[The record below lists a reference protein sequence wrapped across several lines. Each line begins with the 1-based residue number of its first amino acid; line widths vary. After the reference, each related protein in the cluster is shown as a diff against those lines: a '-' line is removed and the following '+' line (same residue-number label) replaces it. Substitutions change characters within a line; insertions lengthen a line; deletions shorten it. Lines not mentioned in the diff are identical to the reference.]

1 MEGQDGYAAG
11 VIGDDP
17 GGMSSPGLTELAGQL
32 LAALDE
38 FSADIAGQI
47 RERVPFY
54 AGDSIV
60 SAEDLRLSARA
71 NAEFVL
77 HSMRDD
83 LEADIS
89 AAQQTGRLR
98 AMQGVPLPSVM
109 TAFRVMFSRIWTRLV
124 DQARSTGTV
133 SSDVLVDAA
142 SDIWAVHDTFAEAM
156 ASAYREAAMA
166 QALRDERER
175 SALVA
180 ALLEGRALEDATVW
194 EIADLLRLPRQ
205 GPFVVVAAESPQ
217 IGSEAL
223 PHVETA
229 LRVRGIG
236 SAWRLLPEMHIG
248 VVRVPDEQDRR
259 QLADVLS
266 GLAQRR
272 VGVSPPY
279 RRLTE
284 TATALRLARIAV
296 AAAQP
301 GSRHASFF
309 DDHPLAVAAVSA
321 PDAMRRVSR
330 TVLGTVLDLPAGQS
344 AVLLKTL
351 TAWLDHGGSAESVAR
366 QMYCPPNTVR
376 QRLRKLESCTGR
388 SLADPRAAA
397 ELSLALQAVLLLP
410 EQVPAHPPA

>member
-1 MEGQDGYAAG
+1 MAG
-11 VIGDDP
+11 
-17 GGMSSPGLTELAGQL
+17 PGLVELPGQL
-32 LAALDE
+32 LAVLDE

-47 RERVPFY
+47 RVRVPFY
-54 AGDSIV
+54 ARESIV
-60 SAEDLRLSARA
+60 SFEDLRLSCRA

-83 LEADIS
+83 RDADIS

-98 AMQGVPLPSVM
+98 AVQGVPLPSVM
-109 TAFRVMFSRIWTRLV
+109 SAFRIMFSLIWTRLV
-124 DQARSTGTV
+124 DQARDTRAV
-133 SSDVLVDAA
+133 SSEVLVDAA
-142 SDIWAVHDTFAEAM
+142 SGIWAVHDTFAEEM

-223 PHVETA
+223 PHVETG
-229 LRVRGIG
+229 LRVRGID
-236 SAWRLLPEMHIG
+236 SAWLLLPELHVGI
-248 VVRVPDEQDRR
+248 VRLPDEPDRR

-279 RRLTE
+279 QRLIE

-296 AAAQP
+296 DAARP
-301 GSRHASFF
+301 GGRGVSFF

-344 AVLLKTL
+344 AMLLETL
-351 TAWLDHGGSAESVAR
+351 TAWLGNGGSAESVAR
-366 QMYCPPNTVR
+366 QMYCRPNTVR
-376 QRLRKLESCTGR
+376 QRLRKLESGTGR

-397 ELSLALQAVLLLP
+397 ELSLALQAALLLP
-410 EQVPAHPPA
+410 EHKA

>member
-1 MEGQDGYAAG
+1 
-11 VIGDDP
+11 VIGNDP
-17 GGMSSPGLTELAGQL
+17 GKMASLGLVELAGQL
-32 LAALDE
+32 LVVLDE
-38 FSADIAGQI
+38 FSVYIAGQI

-54 AGDSIV
+54 ADGGVV
-60 SAEDLRLSARA
+60 SFEDLRLSCRA

-83 LEADIS
+83 READIS
-89 AAQQTGRLR
+89 AAQETGRVR
-98 AMQGVPLPSVM
+98 AGQGVPLPSVM
-109 TAFRVMFSRIWTRLV
+109 SAFRVMFSLIWTRLV
-124 DQARSTGTV
+124 DEARGTETV

-142 SDIWAVHDTFAEAM
+142 SGIWAVHDTFAEAM
-156 ASAYREAAMA
+156 ASAYRESAMA

-194 EIADLLRLPRQ
+194 EIADLLRLSRQ

-223 PHVETA
+223 PHVETG

-248 VVRVPDEQDRR
+248 IVRLPGEPDRR

-279 RRLTE
+279 QRLTE

-301 GSRHASFF
+301 GSQRVSFF

-330 TVLGTVLDLPAGQS
+330 TVLGTVLDLPAEQS
-344 AVLLKTL
+344 AMLLETL
-351 TAWLDHGGSAESVAR
+351 TAWLDNGGSAESAAR
-366 QMYCPPNTVR
+366 QMYCHPNTVR

-397 ELSLALQAVLLLP
+397 ELGLALQAALLLP
-410 EQVPAHPPA
+410 EQEP